1 MNGLLP
7 WIERFAG
14 LPIWV
19 VGDLMLDDYLE
30 GVVDRVSPEAP
41 VQVVRVGD
49 SFVRLGG
56 AGNVAAAC
64 TALGARP
71 RLAGVLGRDP
81 QGDQVL
87 AECER
92 QGIETSAVLRL
103 DDRPTTRKL
112 RVMAR
117 HQQILRLDWEERR
130 PVEPAVAEALVERL
144 GTGPAP
150 AALLLSDYEK
160 GLLTPEVLATLLA
173 RARRLGV
180 PVVVDPK
187 SAELERY
194 RGATVLTPNQN
205 ELEKAT
211 GRRLA
216 GAPLSELVDAARE
229 GLRRSGAEALCLT
242 LGPRGLVTVERD
254 GRVDEVPATAHEVF
268 DVTGAG
274 DTVAAVLALS
284 LGAGASLAEAVRL
297 ANAAAG
303 VVVGKAGTAVVSP
316 RELRLALEPRGASKV
331 VARAEIAE
339 HCEGWRHLGRRVV
352 FTNGCFDLLHV
363 GHLKLLREAASHGD
377 ILVVGL
383 NSDAS
388 VRRLKGEE
396 RPLVGESERAA
407 LIAALEVVDG
417 VVIFEEDTPLRLIE
431 DIRPDVLVKGADYA
445 PEDVVGREQVEAT
458 GGRLVLVDLLPDRS
472 TSALVDR
479 MNAEDKADQTARG
492 QSPAPSESE
501 KDGMESR

>member
-1 MNGLLP
+1 MSALVP
-7 WIERFAG
+7 WVERFAD

-19 VGDLMLDDYLE
+19 IGDLMLDDYLE
-30 GVVDRVSPEAP
+30 GAVDRVSPEAP
-41 VQVVRVGD
+41 VQVVQVAD

-71 RLAGVLGRDP
+71 FLAGVLGRDP

-92 QGIETSAVLRL
+92 QGINTSAVLCL
-103 DDRPTTRKL
+103 DNRPTTRKL

-130 PVEPAVAEALVERL
+130 AVEPGVAGDLLESL
-144 GTGPAP
+144 GAAEAP
-150 AALLLSDYEK
+150 AALLVSDYEK
-160 GLLTPEVLATLLA
+160 GLLTPETLEVILG
-173 RARRLGV
+173 RARSLAV

-187 SAELERY
+187 SPRIERY
-194 RGATVLTPNQN
+194 RGATVLTPNHK
-205 ELEKAT
+205 ELEKAM

-216 GAPLSELVDAARE
+216 GASVAELVEAARSYLE
-229 GLRRSGAEALCLT
+229 RTGAEALCLT
-242 LGPRGLVTVERD
+242 LGPRGIVTLERD
-254 GRVDEVPATAHEVF
+254 GTVDEVPATAHEVF

-284 LGAGASLAEAVRL
+284 LGAGAALAEAVRL

-331 VARAEIAE
+331 VPREEIEA
-339 HCEGWRHLGRRVV
+339 HCEGWRRLGRRVV

-363 GHLKLLREAASHGD
+363 GHLQLLRQAASHGD
-377 ILVVGL
+377 ALVVGL

-396 RPLVGESERAA
+396 RPLVHETERAA
-407 LIAALEVVDG
+407 LLAALEGVDA
-417 VVIFEEDTPLRLIE
+417 VVIFEDDTPLRLIE
-431 DIRPDVLVKGADYA
+431 AVRPDVLVKGADYA
-445 PEDVVGREQVEAT
+445 PEDVVGREEVEAT
-458 GGRLVLVDLLPDRS
+458 GGRLVLVELLPDRS

-479 MNAEDKADQTARG
+479 MNTGGRGGAESVVGPGNRDEVETEPR
-492 QSPAPSESE
+492 
-501 KDGMESR
+501 